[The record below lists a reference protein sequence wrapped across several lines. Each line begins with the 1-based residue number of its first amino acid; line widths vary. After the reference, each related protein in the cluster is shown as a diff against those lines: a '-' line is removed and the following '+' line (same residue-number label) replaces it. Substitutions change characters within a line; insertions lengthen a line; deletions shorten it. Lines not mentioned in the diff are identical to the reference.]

1 MRTIQ
6 DILARRPDLNTFLV
20 HLLQGTDASEVKRR
34 LIATLNEGWV
44 RAASTQGPD
53 LAALDRAGG
62 TTEPQ
67 HCVSFMETP
76 VEHVIHML
84 GDIPGHAHP
93 LQPYGVAITR
103 QQGREM
109 GVNPVWY
116 VDTTPGHVSLVDSIG
131 QLIDDAVASE
141 DFKASAMVRLAPFIE
156 PMGPT
161 RSGHRETWWERA
173 WRHVGDFPL
182 PPDHIVF
189 CPEAEMEEVRRSLT
203 RGAAVTT
210 FVDPAWSLEQTIS
223 HLAGFAGD
231 HVGTL

>member
-20 HLLQGTDASEVKRR
+20 HLIQGTDASEGKKR
-34 LIATLNEGWV
+34 LVHTLNEGWV
-44 RAASTQGPD
+44 TAAHAHVPTLP
-53 LAALDRAGG
+53 ALDRDGV
-62 TTEPQ
+62 TPESQ

-76 VEHVIHML
+76 LEHVVML
-84 GDIPGHAHP
+84 MGEIPGHAHP

-116 VDTTPGHVSLVDSIG
+116 VDTTPGHVSLLDSIG
-131 QLIDDAVASE
+131 QLIDDAVASG
-141 DFKASAMVRLAPFIE
+141 DFKASAVARLLPFIE

-161 RSGHRETWWERA
+161 PSGHRETWWERE
-173 WRHVGDFPL
+173 WRHVGNFPL
-182 PPDHIVF
+182 PPNYMAF
-189 CPEAEMEEVRRSLT
+189 CPEAEMGEVRRSLT
-203 RGAAVTT
+203 RGAAGTT

-223 HLAGFAGD
+223 NLASFTED
-231 HVGTL
+231 DVGAL